1 MGPLDLLN
9 HLVNF
14 VAPALFMAFFMSLG
28 ARLLVRKAAVAPAFW
43 KQVALLFAAGVAVL
57 ALGLI
62 FYGRDGKMGTYAALV
77 VCCASVQWLLL
88 RGWRK

>member
-9 HLVNF
+9 HLMNF
-14 VAPALFMAFFMSLG
+14 VAPALFMAVFTSLA
-28 ARLLVRKAAVAPAFW
+28 ARLLLRKAVAAPAFW
-43 KQVALLFAAGVAVL
+43 KQVTLLFAAGVAVL
-57 ALGLI
+57 ALGLL

-77 VCCASVQWLLL
+77 VCCASVQWILL